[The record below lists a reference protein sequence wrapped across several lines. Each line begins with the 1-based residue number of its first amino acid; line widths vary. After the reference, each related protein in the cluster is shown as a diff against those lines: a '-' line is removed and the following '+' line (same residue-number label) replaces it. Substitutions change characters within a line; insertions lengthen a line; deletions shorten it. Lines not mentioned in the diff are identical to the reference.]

1 VYGPTISG
9 TNITASSEI
18 KGDTVSATT
27 SVKSPTISGT
37 SVYGPT
43 ISGTNITASAAI
55 RANNVSADTISA
67 TTFYGKMSKDLSFST
82 GTTSVETP
90 YNGSVAKSVKI
101 ASDVKHLYRNQ
112 LKVDYGSSVSSSN
125 DFTYDPGAGTENTSG
140 NTRLD
145 TITIPTSIDNLSNWN
160 GTCINL
166 PHNVCVTGTIT
177 ASGAIYSSDK
187 NLKENIVSLK
197 GNKSIFDKVADVDVV
212 SFNFKDDENKN
223 TKYGVIAQDV
233 QKAGLDELVY
243 ENNGNLGVDYTSL
256 LMLKIAYLED
266 TIKNLTEKIE
276 KLENK

>member
-1 VYGPTISG
+1 VIGGNTNISG
-9 TNITASSEI
+9 VTTI
-18 KGDTVSATT
+18 GDTLIIKKGLEKKLSWTYGD
-27 SVKSPTISGT
+27 VKSAASGET
-37 SVYGPT
+37 NFKDDKSFVIPQCVGDINRAKLDYKYG
-43 ISGTNITASAAI
+43 
-55 RANNVSADTISA
+55 
-67 TTFYGKMSKDLSFST
+67 
-82 GTTSVETP
+82 E
-90 YNGSVAKSVKI
+90 SVASMT
-101 ASDVKHLYRNQ
+101 N
-112 LKVDYGSSVSSSN
+112 G
-125 DFTYDPGAGTENTSG
+125 TYDPGEACNNAAS
-140 NTRLD
+140 D
-145 TITIPTSIDNLSNWN
+145 TIYIPTSIDNLSNWN

-256 LMLKIAYLED
+256 LMLKIAYLEN